1 MESGSLALIKLH
13 QNSSSALFCSTP
25 EAICSLPSADIVC
38 TDVRTCIHMHPSVCT
53 RVLCNGN
60 ELLFHSSLMTTTK
73 SIP

>member
-53 RVLCNGN
+53 CILCSGN
-60 ELLFHSSLMTTTK
+60 ELFRQSLITTTK